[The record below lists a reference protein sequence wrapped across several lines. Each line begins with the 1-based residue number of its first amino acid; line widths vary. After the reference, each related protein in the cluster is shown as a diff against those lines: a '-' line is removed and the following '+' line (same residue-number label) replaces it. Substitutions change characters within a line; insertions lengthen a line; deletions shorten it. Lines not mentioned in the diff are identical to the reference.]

1 MDFNM
6 HCNRRWLLRS
16 AVLGTVGMP
25 AVWAQSPKTGA
36 VSESPTVVQIADMSA
51 AHIDVSKDFL
61 VGARAAWQE
70 MSRKGGW
77 RGKAVSLQVL
87 EVDGS
92 ASSLRLAL
100 ENVRSQSQVIALV
113 GSVGDRVASQVVQS
127 LPAAVPGLAHI
138 APWLHSAGQAPAGTT
153 FSIFATRYAQI
164 AHALK
169 SLASVGVAEIGAV
182 YASEPEYNLYRQEV
196 ESVAAALGLRC
207 KTLAGQADLQMRGQT
222 LSAESPRIIVFMG
235 GTPELLQFVQ
245 GVGKQPTQRYI
256 VAMSDVNLQTLQ
268 QLGTPRNAAIIVTQV
283 VPLVNSNLP
292 VVRAYRETL
301 ARLFDEPPTP
311 HSLAGY
317 VAARYCAEVL
327 NGHEGA
333 LTRASALQAFQAR
346 GSVDLGGLSLDG
358 RPGRSVNAFVAQSML
373 SADGRV
379 VG

>member
-1 MDFNM
+1 MR
-6 HCNRRWLLRS
+6 CNRRWLLRS

-25 AVWAQSPKTGA
+25 VAWAQSPKTGA

-51 AHIDVSKDFL
+51 AHIDVSRDFV
-61 VGARAAWQE
+61 VGVRAAWQDI
-70 MSRKGGW
+70 SRKGGW
-77 RGKAVSLQVL
+77 RGKAVSLQVI

-92 ASSLRLAL
+92 DSSLRMAL
-100 ENVRSQSQVIALV
+100 ENVRSQSQVIALL
-113 GSVGDRVASQVVQS
+113 GSVGDRAASLIAQS
-127 LPAAVPGLAHI
+127 LPATAPGLAHV
-138 APWLHSAGQAPAGTT
+138 APWLHSANPTPAGTT

-196 ESVAAALGLRC
+196 GSIAASLGVRC
-207 KTLAGQADLQMRGQT
+207 KTLTGRADLQTLGQT
-222 LSAESPRIIVFMG
+222 LAADSPRIIVFMG
-235 GTPELLQFVQ
+235 GTPELLQFAQ

-283 VPLVNSNLP
+283 VPMVNSNLP

-301 ARLFDEPPTP
+301 GRFFDEPATP
-311 HSLAGY
+311 HSLSGY
-317 VAARYCAEVL
+317 VAARYCFEVL
-327 NGHEGA
+327 SSIEGA
-333 LTRASALQAFQAR
+333 LTRSSALQIFQAR
-346 GSVDLGGLSLDG
+346 GSVDLGGLSVDG
-358 RPGRSVNAFVAQSML
+358 RPGRSVTAFVTQSML
-373 SADGRV
+373 SANGRV

>member
-1 MDFNM
+1 MQ
-6 HCNRRWLLRS
+6 CNRRWLLRS

-25 AVWAQSPKTGA
+25 VAWAQSSKTGA
-36 VSESPTVVQIADMSA
+36 VSDSPTVVQIADMSA
-51 AHIDVSKDFL
+51 AHIDVSRDFL

-70 MSRKGGW
+70 ISRKGDW

-92 ASSLRLAL
+92 DSSLRIAL
-100 ENVRSQSQVIALV
+100 ENVRSQSQVIALM
-113 GSVGDRVASQVVQS
+113 GSVGDRAASLIAQS
-127 LPAAVPGLAHI
+127 LPATVPGLAHI
-138 APWLHSAGQAPAGTT
+138 APWLHSANPTPAGTT

-196 ESVAAALGLRC
+196 ESIAASLGVRC
-207 KTLAGQADLQMRGQT
+207 KTLAGRADLQTLGQT
-222 LSAESPRIIVFMG
+222 LAAGSPRIIVFMG
-235 GTPELLQFVQ
+235 GTPELQQFAQ

-283 VPLVNSNLP
+283 VPMVNSNLP

-301 ARLFDEPPTP
+301 TRFFDEPPTP

-317 VAARYCAEVL
+317 LAARYCHEVL
-327 NGHEGA
+327 SSFEGA

-346 GSVDLGGLSLDG
+346 GSVDLGGLSVDG
-358 RPGRSVNAFVAQSML
+358 RPGRSVNAFVTQSML
-373 SADGRV
+373 SANGRV